1 MMKKSSTLKALL
13 IAFLIGL
20 PSFAPIALTR
30 GELFP
35 DSSFYLDAGRNLFL
49 GRGFATKINLSVQ
62 WPGKGPQEAIS
73 YYNPLFMILSGFFWY
88 IFRSVQVTVFFM
100 GSLVAIFNGWL
111 IFLIA
116 RKIFNEKVAW
126 VSMILFLLF
135 PLIRH
140 DSSEILAIE
149 QSGLATGLLAVLAL
163 SNADKGRRYLI
174 YAGISMAIGF
184 FLQVASFF
192 NSLLIGLSFLVWRGL
207 RKRGFVE
214 AALVAATAAVI
225 VGVYEI
231 FCYLKTGNIYPI
243 YPAGAKVWSQSRFFV
258 GAEYHNEFPVLRFPE
273 LDPAFKILLAYRTFY
288 SKFAKYLRELWDNLL
303 WFLPIAPLSLIYF
316 LFFNRKSPALML
328 ILPAFLNVP
337 TFVLIYY
344 WDPDIETHR
353 YAVFPLAFMLSPT
366 IYIVERFINLL
377 RSKAE
382 LKSLAITF
390 QSLFIIIF
398 CVHLTVEWV
407 YRTTVFNTKNLMDKE
422 VKALFKWINSNS
434 TEDQIVAVE
443 PYSQLI
449 ALSFYVDRPVVQLP
463 DRYALSNKN
472 FQDFWEIFKPKYVGI
487 KKVNDKVLKSLG
499 WFQNN
504 YARRLLQIGCK
515 KVDELDTRFFDIWK
529 CGN

>member
-1 MMKKSSTLKALL
+1 MKKSPTLKALL

-73 YYNPLFMILSGFFWY
+73 YYNPLFMILSGLFWY
-88 IFRSVQVTVFFM
+88 IFRSVQATVFFM

-116 RKIFNEKVAW
+116 RKLLGEKVAW
-126 VSMILFLLF
+126 FSMVLFLLS
-135 PLIRH
+135 PLVRH

-149 QSGLATGLLAVLAL
+149 QAGLATGLLAVLAL
-163 SNADKGRRYLI
+163 SNADKGKRYLI

-184 FLQVASFF
+184 FLQVASLF

-207 RKRGFVE
+207 NKKGFFE
-214 AALVAATAAVI
+214 SILVATTVAI
-225 VGVYEI
+225 IIGGYEI
-231 FCYLKTGNIYPI
+231 FCYFKTGNIYPI
-243 YPAGAKVWSQSRFFV
+243 YPAGAKVWSQSRYFV
-258 GAEYHNEFPVLRFPE
+258 GAEYHNEFPALRFPE
-273 LDPAFKILLAYRTFY
+273 LDPAFKVLLAYRTFSFKF
-288 SKFAKYLRELWDNLL
+288 SKYIRELWDNLIWL
-303 WFLPIAPLSLIYF
+303 LPIAPLTLIYF
-316 LFFNRKSPALML
+316 LIFKRKSPVWML

-337 TFVLIYY
+337 LFVLIYY

-353 YAVFPLAFMLSPT
+353 YAVFPLAFMLAPT
-366 IYIVERFINLL
+366 IYILERFINRLKS
-377 RSKAE
+377 REE
-382 LKSLAITF
+382 LKSLATTL
-390 QSLFIIIF
+390 QSLLIIIF
-398 CVHLTVEWV
+398 CIHLSVAWI
-407 YRTTVFNTKNLMDKE
+407 YRITMFNTRNLMDKE
-422 VKALFKWINSNS
+422 VKTLFKWINSNS
-434 TEDQIVAVE
+434 KEDQIVAVE

-472 FQDFWEIFKPKYVGI
+472 FQDFWEIFKPKFVGI
-487 KKVNDKVLKSLG
+487 KKVDDKVLKSLG
-499 WFQNN
+499 RFQNN
-504 YARRLLQIGCK
+504 YDKRLLQVGCK
-515 KVDELDTRFFDIWK
+515 KVDELKTRFFDIWE
-529 CGN
+529 CEN